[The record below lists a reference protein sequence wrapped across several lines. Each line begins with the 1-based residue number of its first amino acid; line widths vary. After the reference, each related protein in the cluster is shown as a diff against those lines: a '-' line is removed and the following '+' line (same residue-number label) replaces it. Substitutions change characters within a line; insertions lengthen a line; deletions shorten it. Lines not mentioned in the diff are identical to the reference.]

1 MQPLHALV
9 SLRVAQLTGGQCPP
23 TAHIVR
29 VLGERLLALG
39 WLSAAARG
47 VGAGAAVGLDVRAGS
62 LVLSGY
68 VSSDTVSPHPIALM
82 TGTHRHVDEVS
93 CVGVWVGE

>member
-62 LVLSGY
+62 FVLQHS
-68 VSSDTVSPHPIALM
+68 
-82 TGTHRHVDEVS
+82 
-93 CVGVWVGE
+93 